1 MDLDD
6 GRPHPPA
13 LVLKEGQYIRGLGYV
28 AWGEVEIVEQTV
40 DWTREELAAW
50 GKRRKRAEDKRRAI
64 LRQRRRKSVDEVAPD
79 GG

>member
-28 AWGEVEIVEQTV
+28 AYGLVEIVEQTEH
-40 DWTREELAAW
+40 WTREELAEW
-50 GKRRKRAEDKRRAI
+50 GKRRKR
-64 LRQRRRKSVDEVAPD
+64 LRRKEASDRKKLVDRGRVN